1 MKKLIETIQNIFKI
15 PELKT
20 RILYTL
26 GLLAVFRLGTFII
39 LPGIDSVELEA
50 NFGGEG
56 GGGLLGLLNTFMG
69 GAFARGSIL

>member
-15 PELKT
+15 PELKN

-50 NFGGEG
+50 NFGGDG
-56 GGGLLGLLNTFMG
+56 QGGGLLNLLNTIMG
-69 GAFARGSIL
+69 